1 MKIVLLFFLI
11 LATVVSASPEE
22 DMNLI
27 IDAVYRADGE
37 VVYRSL
43 SNENQDA
50 LSMVIAMLSFAP
62 DQVAQQLRQQLEV
75 QISPSE
81 VASLSAQELVTVIID
96 SPFFRRE
103 LPYSRDMIT
112 CESHTMLGDTA
123 LVYLSVSDGDSLYG
137 YPMMLQEGS
146 WRIAGNFF

>member
-11 LATVVSASPEE
+11 LTTVLFASPEE

-43 SNENQDA
+43 SNENQEA
-50 LSMVIAMLSFAP
+50 LSMVMVMMTLAP
-62 DQVAQQLRQQLEV
+62 DQVAVQLREQLDV
-75 QISPSE
+75 QITPSE
-81 VASLSAQELVTVIID
+81 VASLDEQELITVIID

-123 LVYLSVSDGDSLYG
+123 LVYVSVSDGDSLYG

-146 WRIAGNFF
+146 WRIAGSFF

>member
-1 MKIVLLFFLI
+1 MKIVLLFILFLT
-11 LATVVSASPEE
+11 TVLSASPEE

-37 VVYRSL
+37 TVFRGL
-43 SNENQDA
+43 SNENQEA
-50 LSMVIAMLSFAP
+50 LSMVMVMVTLAP
-62 DQVAQQLRQQLEV
+62 DQVAVQLREQLDV

-81 VASLSAQELVTVIID
+81 VASLSTQGLVAVIID

-123 LVYLSVSDGDSLYG
+123 LVYVSVADGDSLYG

>member
-43 SNENQDA
+43 SNENQEA